1 MAAITSI
8 LEAHTGPILRV
19 RLAKIGF
26 QGGGD
31 GDSAG
36 LGAEAFA
43 ARRMEE
49 LIVHST
55 HSVQFFPAPQL
66 RSLQLVHCDWY
77 FSREPPPASFAHVK
91 ELSLRA
97 VKISERDLHALMDQC
112 VALQSLMLSSYR
124 RGSPEQVDI
133 AKFHVRSQSL
143 RSLSLELSEL
153 EELVIVDVPNLERLL
168 GEPMYDRRDCKVAIV
183 DAPKL

>member
-1 MAAITSI
+1 
-8 LEAHTGPILRV
+8 
-19 RLAKIGF
+19 
-26 QGGGD
+26 
-31 GDSAG
+31 
-36 LGAEAFA
+36 
-43 ARRMEE
+43 
-49 LIVHST
+49 
-55 HSVQFFPAPQL
+55 
-66 RSLQLVHCDWY
+66 
-77 FSREPPPASFAHVK
+77 
-91 ELSLRA
+91 
-97 VKISERDLHALMDQC
+97 
-112 VALQSLMLSSYR
+112 MLSSYR